1 MNGRGERTENGT
13 LVSQTYESK
22 KQWAER
28 TKRTAITVVLDDDVV
43 NKLGILK
50 YEKGKSKTR
59 IINEL
64 VRAAYQQYLD
74 EQ

>member
-13 LVSQTYESK
+13 LVSQTYEGK

-64 VRAAYQQYLD
+64 VRSAYQQYLD